1 MNLFSQAP
9 PDFFTCSGRLQ
20 SEMDLTGV
28 VEPQALERQELL
40 HRLSVL
46 KREQG
51 MDWYVPNAMQLKA
64 HQCLARTILYIG
76 GNRSG
81 KSTWGA
87 MELCFHLTRQYPS
100 WFPMHR
106 RYTHPIKAVIV
117 CTEFPIVERV
127 IEPKLFSYLPREYI
141 KKARRTPQGYL
152 SRLVCMD
159 GSTVDVLTNEMD
171 DMAFESADWD
181 VYWGDEPQKKTKFYA
196 IQRGLVDRK
205 GITLLT
211 FTPLT
216 EPWIK
221 EELVDKADG
230 TKLAC
235 FTVNIRDNK
244 FDIQGKTILE
254 EDAIQE
260 FEAKLPED
268 VKLTR
273 LSGQFFHLRGLVY
286 PEYDSNV
293 HEWQEIDQPGRLLK
307 YQYPD
312 PVICALDP
320 HDRLPHHALWA
331 WVDRQDNIFVDRELI
346 FHGTL
351 KELGK
356 QLLITEVQAGYR
368 MKRRLID
375 PNFGRKPQQ
384 VGGSFNVIQEL
395 ASKPFPIQFGEACDD
410 KETGRAIVKR
420 YLHYD
425 RTKPLSVT
433 NSPKLYFHKNRCI
446 ETIRSIRNHQYD
458 EWKGKAKDDRDL
470 KEAEKPK
477 DTHGADCIRYLCIS
491 RPTFDRL
498 MTAPDSYKLEESAY

>member
-1 MNLFSQAP
+1 MGAFLKS
-9 PDFFTCSGRLQ
+9 
-20 SEMDLTGV
+20 DL
-28 VEPQALERQELL
+28 E

-46 KREQG
+46 KRQEG
-51 MDWYVPNAMQLKA
+51 MSWYVPNQMQLRA
-64 HQCLARTILYIG
+64 HQCAARTILYVG

-87 MELCFHLTRQYPS
+87 MELCFHLTREYPD
-100 WFPMHR
+100 WFPMER
-106 RYTHPIKAVIV
+106 RLTHPIKAVVV

-127 IEPKLFSYLPREYI
+127 IEPKLMAYLPHAYI
-141 KKARRTPQGYL
+141 AKRRRTPQGYL
-152 SRLVCMD
+152 SRMICKD
-159 GSTVDVLTNEMD
+159 GSTVDFLTSEMD

-181 VYWGDEPQKKTKFYA
+181 VYWGDEPQKKTKYYA

-205 GITLLT
+205 GMTLLT

-230 TKLAC
+230 QKVAC

-244 FDIQGKTILE
+244 FTIQGEPILT

-273 LSGQFFHLRGLVY
+273 ISGQFFHLRGLVY
-286 PEYDSNV
+286 PEYDSHV
-293 HEWQEIDQPGRLLK
+293 HEWVDCNEPGRVLK

-312 PVICALDP
+312 PVVCVLDP
-320 HDRLPHHALWA
+320 HDRLPHHAIWV
-331 WVDRQDNIFVDRELI
+331 WVDRQDNLFVDRELI

-351 KELGK
+351 KELAQK
-356 QLLITEVQAGYR
+356 LLVTEAQAGYR

-384 VGGSFNVIQEL
+384 VGGAFSVIQEL
-395 ASKPFPIQFGEACDD
+395 ASKPYPIAFGEAADD
-410 KETGRAIVKR
+410 KELGRAMVKR

-425 RTKPLSVT
+425 RQKPLSVT
-433 NSPKLYFHKNRCI
+433 NSPKLYFHKARCVQ
-446 ETIRSIRNHQYD
+446 TIHSVRNHQSD
-458 EWKGKAKDDRDL
+458 EWRGAGKDDRDP
-470 KEAEKPK
+470 KEVDKQK

-491 RPTFDRL
+491 HPTFDRL
-498 MTAPDSYKLEESAY
+498 MMKEDVFQLEAAAY